1 MLTMHM
7 AKQGTLK
14 YTGTKNL
21 ASAKSNSSSKYSPE
35 VVFILTK
42 IKARYIGEP
51 DPEYVPNEVY
61 FIYEAK
67 DVDKSL
73 IAAENKYGEA
83 YLMPRKLFKPVE
95 D

>member
-1 MLTMHM
+1 M
-7 AKQGTLK
+7 
-14 YTGTKNL
+14 
-21 ASAKSNSSSKYSPE
+21 
-35 VVFILTK
+35 TK

-61 FIYEAK
+61 YIYDAK

-73 IAAENKYGEA
+73 VAAENKHGEA
-83 YLMPRKLFKPVE
+83 YLMPRELFELVE

>member
-1 MLTMHM
+1 MKHKVH
-7 AKQGTLK
+7 A
-14 YTGTKNL
+14 
-21 ASAKSNSSSKYSPE
+21 E
-35 VVFILTK
+35 VVFILKK

-61 FIYEAK
+61 YIYDAK

-73 IAAENKYGEA
+73 VAAENKRGEA
-83 YLMPRKLFKPVE
+83 YLMPRKLFEPVE